1 VGAWAGARRPPQGDF
16 GVLCNLFR
24 GLLAGRMRR
33 ALRLS
38 HLFRYVTRP
47 SLQYGRDVRNL
58 VRPQGSV
65 GRPRPGPGHAAFPA
79 PGTVPGLSDKGP
91 LMKRTYQPNN
101 RRRKRKHGFRH
112 RIRTRQGRAILNR
125 RRQKGRQRLSA

>member
-1 VGAWAGARRPPQGDF
+1 MADFAVLGGFISRSPANVSGLARRLP
-16 GVLCNLFR
+16 
-24 GLLAGRMRR
+24 
-33 ALRLS
+33 
-38 HLFRYVTRP
+38 HRYRTPTRP

-65 GRPRPGPGHAAFPA
+65 GRPRPGPGHAVSPA